1 MKNVLK
7 VILYIIGFPAL
18 VALIALNS
26 LVIYQEGG
34 TYGFWP
40 FIGLILSVVL
50 LLVYTIIFIV
60 TGKNSKKH
68 KGNRKRVMKSVATL
82 VIMAFVLTA
91 GIWLVA
97 DIPALLP
104 DILNT
109 ATSGTRLFPHM
120 QEDYKAQA
128 EVHGKLLEDFIRMNV
143 ANKNLP
149 VSEDF
154 TEEDWVAAGYSSP
167 EVQALVKQNFKAMDT
182 NGYKTFLTNGPWLN
196 MANDNRLTIP
206 VLVHLLLN
214 EREINEEV
222 TFYLQADVT
231 PKTIVTD
238 ADGEN
243 VYNKPVIN
251 EEVETVIT
259 WSILDMQGTA
269 MNIDLSGLLAGV
281 SGIED
286 IIPLIANP
294 VGDILVSVNEALADP
309 ALAGAELYV
318 GIDLRNDGL
327 QIMLTPAAEA
337 RGMHG
342 YQNAAWL
349 DSNNLLFALISV
361 FPVRQWAYIW
371 GAIVIFASVAVGAL
385 RVSQYGKEEGLVLV
399 KSYYRS
405 APGKKEDDDDEDEGF
420 DTKGMNNYERTVV
433 TALRTR
439 NKMK

>member
-7 VILYIIGFPAL
+7 TILYIIGFPAL
-18 VALIALNS
+18 VGLVAYNS

-40 FIGLILSVVL
+40 FVGLILSAVL
-50 LLVYTIIFIV
+50 LLVFTIVFIV

-91 GIWLVA
+91 GIWLVV
-97 DIPALLP
+97 DLPFVLP

-109 ATSGTRLFPHM
+109 ATSGTRLFPQLH
-120 QEDYKAQA
+120 EDYKAQA
-128 EVHGKLLEDFIRMNV
+128 EVHGKLLEDFIRMNC
-143 ANKNLP
+143 ANGNLP
-149 VSEDF
+149 VSDDM
-154 TEEDWVAAGYSSP
+154 TEEDWVEAGYTSP
-167 EVQALVKQNFKAMDT
+167 EVQSLVKQNFKAMDT
-182 NGYKTFLTNGPWLN
+182 NGYKTFITNGPWLN

-222 TFYLQADVT
+222 TFYLQAT
-231 PKTIVTD
+231 MEPKTVVTD
-238 ADGEN
+238 EDDSI
-243 VYNKPVIN
+243 YKKPVTN
-251 EEVETVIT
+251 EEVETVLT
-259 WSILDMQGTA
+259 WSILDMQGTS
-269 MNIDLSGLLAGV
+269 MNIDLGGLLAGV
-281 SGIED
+281 DGIES
-286 IIPLIANP
+286 IISMLSKP

-309 ALAGAELYV
+309 AMAGAQISV
-318 GIDLRNDGL
+318 GIDLRNDGF
-327 QIMLTPAAEA
+327 QIMLTPSAEA

-349 DSNNLLFALISV
+349 DSNNLLFAVISI
-361 FPVRQWAYIW
+361 FPARQWLYIW
-371 GAIVIFASVAVGAL
+371 GAMVIFSAVAVGAL
-385 RVSQYGKEEGLVLV
+385 RVSQYG
-399 KSYYRS
+399 
-405 APGKKEDDDDEDEGF
+405 GKKEELAGADDDDDEDEPL
-420 DTKGMNNYERTVV
+420 DTKGMNNYERAVV

>member
-1 MKNVLK
+1 
-7 VILYIIGFPAL
+7 
-18 VALIALNS
+18 
-26 LVIYQEGG
+26 
-34 TYGFWP
+34 
-40 FIGLILSVVL
+40 
-50 LLVYTIIFIV
+50 
-60 TGKNSKKH
+60 
-68 KGNRKRVMKSVATL
+68 
-82 VIMAFVLTA
+82 
-91 GIWLVA
+91 
-97 DIPALLP
+97 
-104 DILNT
+104 
-109 ATSGTRLFPHM
+109 
-120 QEDYKAQA
+120 
-128 EVHGKLLEDFIRMNV
+128 
-143 ANKNLP
+143 
-149 VSEDF
+149 
-154 TEEDWVAAGYSSP
+154 
-167 EVQALVKQNFKAMDT
+167 
-182 NGYKTFLTNGPWLN
+182 
-196 MANDNRLTIP
+196 
-206 VLVHLLLN
+206 
-214 EREINEEV
+214 
-222 TFYLQADVT
+222 
-231 PKTIVTD
+231 
-238 ADGEN
+238 
-243 VYNKPVIN
+243 
-251 EEVETVIT
+251 
-259 WSILDMQGTA
+259 

-385 RVSQYGKEEGLVLV
+385 RVSQYG
-399 KSYYRS
+399 
-405 APGKKEDDDDEDEGF
+405 GKKEEVVAMDDDDEDEGF

>member
-7 VILYIIGFPAL
+7 TILYIIGFPAL
-18 VALIALNS
+18 VGLVAYNS

-40 FIGLILSVVL
+40 FVGLILSAVL
-50 LLVYTIIFIV
+50 LLVFTIVFIV

-91 GIWLVA
+91 GIWLVV
-97 DIPALLP
+97 DLPFVLP

-109 ATSGTRLFPHM
+109 ATSGTRLFPQLH
-120 QEDYKAQA
+120 EDYNAQA
-128 EVHGKLLEDFIRMNV
+128 EVHGKLLEDFIRMNC
-143 ANKNLP
+143 ANGNLP
-149 VSEDF
+149 VSDDM
-154 TEEDWVAAGYSSP
+154 TEEDWVEAGYTSP
-167 EVQALVKQNFKAMDT
+167 EVQSLVKQNFKAMDT
-182 NGYKTFLTNGPWLN
+182 NGYKTFITNGPWLN

-222 TFYLQADVT
+222 TFYLQAT
-231 PKTIVTD
+231 MEPKTVVTD
-238 ADGEN
+238 EDDSI
-243 VYNKPVIN
+243 YKKPVTN
-251 EEVETVIT
+251 EEVETVLT
-259 WSILDMQGTA
+259 WSILDMQGTS
-269 MNIDLSGLLAGV
+269 MNIDLGGLLAGV
-281 SGIED
+281 DGIES
-286 IIPLIANP
+286 IISMLSKP

-309 ALAGAELYV
+309 AMAGAQISV
-318 GIDLRNDGL
+318 GIDLRNDGF
-327 QIMLTPAAEA
+327 QIMLTPSAEA

-349 DSNNLLFALISV
+349 DSNNLLFAVISI
-361 FPVRQWAYIW
+361 FPARQWLYIW
-371 GAIVIFASVAVGAL
+371 GAMVIFSAVAVGAL
-385 RVSQYGKEEGLVLV
+385 RVSQYG
-399 KSYYRS
+399 
-405 APGKKEDDDDEDEGF
+405 GKKEELAGADDDDDEDEPL
-420 DTKGMNNYERTVV
+420 DTKGMNNYERAVV

>member
-7 VILYIIGFPAL
+7 TILYIIGFPAL
-18 VALIALNS
+18 VGLVAYNS

-40 FIGLILSVVL
+40 FVGLILSAVL
-50 LLVYTIIFIV
+50 LLVFTIVFIV

-91 GIWLVA
+91 GIWLVV
-97 DIPALLP
+97 DLPFVLP

-109 ATSGTRLFPHM
+109 ATSGTRLFPQLH
-120 QEDYKAQA
+120 EDYNAQA
-128 EVHGKLLEDFIRMNV
+128 EVHGKLLEDFIRMNC
-143 ANKNLP
+143 ANGNLP
-149 VSEDF
+149 VSDDM
-154 TEEDWVAAGYSSP
+154 TEEDWVEAGYTSP
-167 EVQALVKQNFKAMDT
+167 EVQSLVKQNFKAMDT
-182 NGYKTFLTNGPWLN
+182 NGYKTFITNGPWLN

-222 TFYLQADVT
+222 TFYLQAT
-231 PKTIVTD
+231 MEPKTVVTD
-238 ADGEN
+238 EDDSI
-243 VYNKPVIN
+243 YKKPVTN
-251 EEVETVIT
+251 EEVETVLT
-259 WSILDMQGTA
+259 WSILDMQGTS
-269 MNIDLSGLLAGV
+269 MNIDLGGLLAGV
-281 SGIED
+281 DGIES
-286 IIPLIANP
+286 IISMLSKP

-309 ALAGAELYV
+309 AMAGAQISV
-318 GIDLRNDGL
+318 GIDLRNDGF
-327 QIMLTPAAEA
+327 QIMLTPSAEA

-349 DSNNLLFALISV
+349 DSNNLLFAVISI
-361 FPVRQWAYIW
+361 FPARQWLYIW
-371 GAIVIFASVAVGAL
+371 GAMVIFSAVAVGAL
-385 RVSQYGKEEGLVLV
+385 RVSQYG
-399 KSYYRS
+399 
-405 APGKKEDDDDEDEGF
+405 GKKEELAGADDDDDEDEPL

>member
-7 VILYIIGFPAL
+7 TILYIIGFPAL
-18 VALIALNS
+18 VGLVAYNS

-40 FIGLILSVVL
+40 FVGLILSAVL
-50 LLVYTIIFIV
+50 LLVFTIVFIV

-91 GIWLVA
+91 GIWLVV
-97 DIPALLP
+97 DLPFVLP

-109 ATSGTRLFPHM
+109 ATSGTRLFPQLH
-120 QEDYKAQA
+120 EDYNAQA
-128 EVHGKLLEDFIRMNV
+128 EVHGKLLEDFIRMNC
-143 ANKNLP
+143 ANGNLP
-149 VSEDF
+149 VSDDM
-154 TEEDWVAAGYSSP
+154 TEEDWVEAGYTSP
-167 EVQALVKQNFKAMDT
+167 EVQSLVKQNFKAMDT
-182 NGYKTFLTNGPWLN
+182 NGYKTFITNGPWLN

-222 TFYLQADVT
+222 TFYLQAT
-231 PKTIVTD
+231 MEPKTVVTD
-238 ADGEN
+238 EDDSI
-243 VYNKPVIN
+243 YKKPVTN
-251 EEVETVIT
+251 EEVETVLT
-259 WSILDMQGTA
+259 WSILDMQGTS
-269 MNIDLSGLLAGV
+269 MNIDLGGLLAGV
-281 SGIED
+281 DGIES
-286 IIPLIANP
+286 IISMLSKP

-309 ALAGAELYV
+309 AMAGAQISV
-318 GIDLRNDGL
+318 GIDLRNDGF
-327 QIMLTPAAEA
+327 QIMLTPSAEA

-349 DSNNLLFALISV
+349 DSNNLLFAVISI
-361 FPVRQWAYIW
+361 FPARQWLYIW
-371 GAIVIFASVAVGAL
+371 GAVIIFSAVAVGAL
-385 RVSQYGKEEGLVLV
+385 RVSQYG
-399 KSYYRS
+399 
-405 APGKKEDDDDEDEGF
+405 GKKEELAGADDDDDEDEPL
-420 DTKGMNNYERTVV
+420 DTKGMNNYERAVV